1 MAVYDFGHLQNGSDI
16 RGTAIET
23 DGGSDVDLTERSVT
37 RLTRGYLL
45 WLARETGK
53 KVSELRVSVGRD
65 PRLSGPDIQRWV
77 MNVLVPY
84 GVDTLDCGLATTP
97 AMFMSTVF
105 DDLRCDGSIMITASH
120 LPYEKNGF
128 KYFTRRGGLEKTDIR
143 RIIEYAESDDQLS
156 GLGPKTADYDYMIVD
171 KHVVYS
177 AREVHLMDEYA
188 AHLRDII
195 TRGVGNTHEGFDE
208 SKGLGENDGLD
219 ENGRFDFNN
228 VPDENDGIG
237 EKAKPLSGLKIVVD
251 AGNGS
256 AGFYALDV
264 LSPLGADVS
273 ASQFLEPDG
282 MFPNHIPNP
291 ENKDAMDSISKA
303 VTESGADLGLIF
315 DTDADRSAAVAAD
328 GSEISRNAIVAL
340 ASVITAKDHPG
351 TTVVTDSVTSDH
363 LTDFIEGL
371 GLKHLRFKRG
381 YRNVIGKAIELT
393 KSGIDSALAIET
405 SGHCA
410 MRDNYF
416 MDDGA
421 FLAAKIVI
429 EEAGLARAGKSVSD
443 LISDLVEPAEAQEYR
458 MGVLGEN
465 FPEYAQKVLDDT
477 EEWANS
483 QPAMTLVEPNYE
495 GVRVSYDDGK
505 VKGWFLIRM
514 SLHEPLM
521 PMNIESD
528 SASGCEAM
536 LVTIKPFLRKY
547 SRLDS
552 DEL

>member
-23 DGGSDVDLTERSVT
+23 ESGSDVDLTERSVT
-37 RLTRGYLL
+37 RLTRGFLL

-53 KVSELRVSVGRD
+53 KPVELRVSVGRD
-65 PRLSGPDIQRWV
+65 PRLSGPDLQRWV

-128 KYFTRRGGLEKTDIR
+128 KYFTRRGGLEKTDIK

-195 TRGVGNTHEGFDE
+195 VSGIG
-208 SKGLGENDGLD
+208 
-219 ENGRFDFNN
+219 
-228 VPDENDGIG
+228 GIG
-237 EKAKPLSGLKIVVD
+237 ENTGESDRSGENAKPLSGLKIVVD

-291 ENKDAMDSISKA
+291 ENKEAMDSISKA

-371 GLKHLRFKRG
+371 GLKHMRFKRG

-429 EEAGLARAGKSVSD
+429 EEAGLARDGRSVGD

-458 MGVLGEN
+458 MPIMGEN

-477 EEWANS
+477 EEWAKS

-505 VKGWFLIRM
+505 VQGWFLIRM

-552 DEL
+552 DAL